1 MCKIFVRTTF
11 LRFCSLAVG
20 VLLLTSCGIHQVEP
34 QYDKFYPYDLTL
46 ESPKTNYL
54 VGDKI
59 ELVASVVSNNPDTIR
74 VYKDRTK
81 SFTLFIRTA
90 IGTSVDFADND
101 FNGPS
106 PNATANDTIEVI
118 KISPGNPFRLK
129 LQGQVTQTKSKQIIF
144 NFGKFGTFNKSGPGN
159 FLVSGYWRPI
169 SPDYIDSLEDYADS
183 IILKVTL
190 PNK

>member
-1 MCKIFVRTTF
+1 MWKISVKITYIK
-11 LRFCSLAVG
+11 FCSVAVG
-20 VLLLTSCGIHQVEP
+20 VLLLTSCNMY
-34 QYDKFYPYDLTL
+34 QYDKFYPYNLTL

-59 ELVASVVSNNPDTIR
+59 ELVASIVSNNPDTIR

-81 SFTLFIRTA
+81 SFKLSIRAA
-90 IGTSVDFADND
+90 IGNRVNSADND

-106 PNATANDTIEVI
+106 PDATANDAIEVI
-118 KISPGNPFRLK
+118 KIGPENPFRLK

-144 NFGKFGTFNKSGPGN
+144 DFGKFGTFNKSGPGD
-159 FLVSGYWRPI
+159 FHGWGYWRPI
-169 SPDYIDSLEDYADS
+169 SPDAIDSLEDFTDS
-183 IILKVTL
+183 ITLRVAL